1 MAGPSAADLAE
12 HIATILDGDYDDGL
26 EVAVSAHAVDNVMHI
41 SLYDEENSVI
51 TVFSATFK

>member
-1 MAGPSAADLAE
+1 MGGITPAAMAE
-12 HIATILDGDYDDGL
+12 HIAGILDGDYDDGL

-41 SLYDEENSVI
+41 SLYDEEGSAI